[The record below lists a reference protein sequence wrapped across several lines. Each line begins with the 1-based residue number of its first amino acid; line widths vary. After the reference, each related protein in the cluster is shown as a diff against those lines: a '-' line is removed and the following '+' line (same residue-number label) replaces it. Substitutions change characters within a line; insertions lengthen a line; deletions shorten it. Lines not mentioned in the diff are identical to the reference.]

1 MSTGR
6 QDIPFIFLIGGIIAY
21 GFALAV
27 YTVANSDVFGLVTLN
42 GDDAFYYFQV
52 ARNTAEGHFSSF
64 DGGITRTN
72 GYHPLWMFLLVPFF
86 LAFDAESA
94 LFAIKF
100 FETLVL
106 AAAIALVAL
115 AARLA
120 RLPWPPLI
128 AVPLAIF
135 PQRSFLIGM
144 EPALA
149 LFMLALL
156 FVALALW
163 ARDSRMAAPVAALLF
178 LLPWA
183 RTEYVAISLTV
194 AAALFVIE
202 RSWRRAG
209 FRESLLPLAG
219 ALSGFAAYLAYNQL
233 VFGGAVPVSGAVKH
247 AWSQDLWE
255 ALGGFDLAQNFLLAA
270 RERWVDNLAALA
282 VCATAI
288 PVWRRARRSDSAG
301 DRLFVVFYAG
311 LLGLAAEHLAKL
323 AQTVFF
329 MHAKFGIYTTYF
341 VPGDL
346 MMPLSLAVVWRLAAK
361 PVGRVANRRWV
372 GVPVAGAVAVGAVFA
387 LHAPFQRVD
396 EARDDPAWKWTG
408 VAWAGAMIM
417 NRVLPEGSI
426 VGAWDA
432 GSLGY
437 FSRFS
442 VVNLDG
448 LVNSWDY
455 LRAGG
460 PSVPKMTY
468 DKPQRV
474 FGLTHLANALQN
486 PDTRL
491 DGAVFVGAPQPGG
504 DDFKL
509 VSVAPA
515 PAAPDVTDPQ
525 TAFMAKMGP
534 HFLYRRGDAGVVADG
549 RVVQAFFEDCD
560 PEKLRERKFAV
571 SWTPEGGEA
580 RTRLWSPGRDA
591 RRNQMGVCAAVLLL
605 PGKGGFPVRVSESE
619 ER

>member
-1 MSTGR
+1 MIMDHR
-6 QDIPFIFLIGGIIAY
+6 DVPFIFLVGGIIAY
-21 GFALAV
+21 GFALAF
-27 YTVANSDVFGLVTLN
+27 YAVANSDVLGLVSLQ
-42 GDDAFYYFQV
+42 GDDTFYYFQV

-100 FETLVL
+100 FEILVL
-106 AAAIALVAL
+106 ASGIALLVL

-120 RLPWPPLI
+120 RLPWPPLV

-135 PQRSFLIGM
+135 PQRSFLVGM

-156 FVALALW
+156 FVSLALW
-163 ARDSRMAAPVAALLF
+163 ARDSRMAAPLAALLF

-183 RTEYVAISLTV
+183 RTEYVTISLTV

-209 FRESLLPLAG
+209 LWKSLLPLAG

-233 VFGGAVPVSGAVKH
+233 MFGGAVPVSGAVKYT
-247 AWSQDLWE
+247 WSQELWE
-255 ALGGFDLAQNFLLAA
+255 ALGGFDLVRNFLSVA
-270 RERWVDNLAALA
+270 RERWIDNLAALA
-282 VCATAI
+282 VCAAAV
-288 PVWRRARRSDSAG
+288 PVWRRARRSNSAE
-301 DRLFVVFYAG
+301 DRLFIAFYAG
-311 LLGLAAEHLAKL
+311 VLGLAAAHLAKL
-323 AQTVFF
+323 AQTVLF
-329 MHAKFGIYTTYF
+329 MHPTFGIYTTYY

-346 MMPLSLAVVWRLAAK
+346 MMPLLVAVVWRLAAK
-361 PVGRVANRRWV
+361 PVRH
-372 GVPVAGAVAVGAVFA
+372 VAGGGGGWLAVPVAVGAVFA
-387 LHAPFQRVD
+387 LHAPFQNID
-396 EARDDPAWKWTG
+396 DARDDPEWTWDR
-408 VAWAGAMIM
+408 ASWAGAMIM
-417 NRVLPEGSI
+417 NRILPEGSI

-432 GSLGY
+432 GVIGY
-437 FSRFS
+437 FSRFP

-448 LVNSWDY
+448 LVNSYDY

-460 PSVPKMTY
+460 PLAPRMTVEE
-468 DKPQRV
+468 PQRD
-474 FGLTHLANALQN
+474 FGLTHLANGGTVPETQLAN
-486 PDTRL
+486 
-491 DGAVFVGAPQPGG
+491 AVFVGVPHWSN
-504 DDFKL
+504 DFKL

-525 TAFMAKMGP
+525 TAFMAKMEP

>member
-1 MSTGR
+1 MSH
-6 QDIPFIFLIGGIIAY
+6 
-21 GFALAV
+21 
-27 YTVANSDVFGLVTLN
+27 
-42 GDDAFYYFQV
+42 YFQV
-52 ARNTAEGHFSSF
+52 ARNTAEGYFSSF

-86 LAFDAESA
+86 LVFDAESA

-100 FETLVL
+100 FEILVL
-106 AAAIALVAL
+106 ASGVALVVL

-149 LFMLALL
+149 LFMIALL
-156 FVALALW
+156 FVSLALW
-163 ARDSRMAAPVAALLF
+163 ARDSRMTAPVAALLF

-183 RTEYVAISLTV
+183 RTEYVAIALTV
-194 AAALFVIE
+194 AAALFVVE
-202 RSWRRAG
+202 RSWRRVG
-209 FRESLLPLAG
+209 LRRSLLPLAG

-233 VFGGAVPVSGAVKH
+233 LFGGAVPVSGAVKH

-255 ALGGFDLAQNFLLAA
+255 ALGGFDLAQNFLLVA
-270 RERWVDNLAALA
+270 RERWADNLAALA
-282 VCATAI
+282 VCAAAV
-288 PVWRRARRSDSAG
+288 PVWRWARRSDSAE
-301 DRLFVVFYAG
+301 DRLFIVFYAG
-311 LLGLAAEHLAKL
+311 VLGLAAEHLAKF
-323 AQTVFF
+323 AQTVLF
-329 MHAKFGIYTTYF
+329 MHANFGIYTTNY

-346 MMPLSLAVVWRLAAK
+346 MMPLLAAVVWRLAAK

-396 EARDDPAWKWTG
+396 EARDDPAWEWTG
-408 VAWAGAMIM
+408 VAWAGAMTM

-437 FSRFS
+437 FSRFP

-468 DKPQRV
+468 DEPQRV

-486 PDTRL
+486 PNTRL
-491 DGAVFVGAPQPGG
+491 DGAVFVGAPQPDG
-504 DDFKL
+504 DFKL
-509 VSVAPA
+509 VSVAPS
-515 PAAPDVTDPQ
+515 PAAPGAADPQ
-525 TAFMAKMGP
+525 TAFWAKMEP
-534 HFLYRRGDAGVVADG
+534 HFLYRRDGAGIVADG
-549 RVVQAFFEDCD
+549 RVVQAFFRDCD
-560 PEKLRERKFAV
+560 PEKLRDRTFAV
-571 SWTPEGGEA
+571 SWTAKGGET
-580 RTRLWSPGRDA
+580 RTRLWSPGQDA

-605 PGKGGFPVRVSESE
+605 PGQGAAALRFSESAGGG
-619 ER
+619 